1 MRLKDAAQGAGEQ
14 HDGDVVGT
22 DVAHVAGEAE
32 QHHDGE
38 ADIAHLA
45 DEDLLDLDKGVKPAE
60 ATALGCR
67 QQRVAQSDGGEHQ
80 QQACR
85 EQHYLGIVVF
95 GDEIAADDQDQGAD
109 NYFQHVSNT
118 LFLM

>member
-1 MRLKDAAQGAGEQ
+1 M
-14 HDGDVVGT
+14 
-22 DVAHVAGEAE
+22 AHVAGEAE

-45 DEDLLDLDKGVKPAE
+45 DEDLLDLDEGIKPAE
-60 ATALGCR
+60 AAALRRR
-67 QQRVAQSDGGEHQ
+67 QQGVAQSDGGKHQ
-80 QQACR
+80 QQPGAK
-85 EQHYLGIVVF
+85 QHYLGIVVF
-95 GDEIAADDQDQGAD
+95 GDEIAADDQDQCAD